1 MCFVLNIMLNWS
13 VLSINVLINV
23 MILGD
28 LYIFID
34 YLFFVWLFI
43 LNYLLI
49 LVNKEF

>member
-1 MCFVLNIMLNWS
+1 MYFVLNIMLNWS

-23 MILGD
+23 MILSD

>member
-1 MCFVLNIMLNWS
+1 MYFVLNIMLNWS